1 MKPDPVVPLPKPL
14 ADPYDFSIVLG
25 GPLYQ
30 LMRRSHLAGD
40 TLELLRR
47 RMLVLSLFS
56 WVPLLVLSLLEGRL
70 WDGGVTVPFL
80 RDIDVHVRFLV
91 ALPLLVVAE
100 LVVHQRIRPVIRQ
113 FMDRRLI
120 PGAAVTKFEAAL
132 ASAMRLRNS
141 VLAEIL
147 LLTFVFGV
155 GVLIVWRTHTAVDVP
170 GWYGTFAGE
179 AWKPSLAGWWFGLV
193 SLPLFQFIM
202 LRWFFRMFIWARLL
216 WQVSRIDLQLV
227 PTHPDRCGGLG
238 FLGGVCFAFA
248 PVMLA
253 MGALLSG
260 SIANQIFFAGARLPE
275 YKLEIIA
282 VVLALLVM
290 VVGPLL
296 TFIPV
301 LGKAKRH
308 GLREYGTLAQG
319 YVRDF
324 DQKWL
329 RGGAPTGEELLGS
342 SDLQSLADLNNSFE
356 TVRSMKLVPF
366 GKETLLQLGVLALLP
381 MLPLALTLI
390 SFEDLLN
397 RLLKALF

>member
-1 MKPDPVVPLPKPL
+1 MMNAESTAPPPKPP
-14 ADPYDFSIVLG
+14 ADPCDFSIVLG

-30 LMRRSHLAGD
+30 MMRRSHLAGD
-40 TLELLRR
+40 ALELLRR
-47 RMLVLSLFS
+47 RVVVLVLLS
-56 WVPLLVLSLLEGRL
+56 WGPLLVLSLLEGRL
-70 WDGGVTVPFL
+70 WAGGVTVPFL
-80 RDIDVHVRFLV
+80 RDLDVQVRYLV

-100 LVVHQRIRPVIRQ
+100 LVVHLRVRPVIRQ
-113 FMDRRLI
+113 FLERHLI
-120 PGAAVTKFEAAL
+120 AEGERGKFEAAL
-132 ASAMRLRNS
+132 RSAMRWRNA
-141 VLAEIL
+141 VAAEL
-147 LLTFVFGV
+147 LLLGLVFGV
-155 GVLIVWRTHTAVDVP
+155 GVMIVWRTHTAVDVP

-179 AWKPSLAGWWFGLV
+179 KWEPSLAGWWFGLV

-202 LRWFFRMFIWARLL
+202 LRWFYRIFIWGRLL
-216 WQVSRIDLQLV
+216 WQVSRLDLQLI

-238 FLGGVCFAFA
+238 FLGGLCFAFA

-260 SIANQIFFAGARLPE
+260 SIANQIFFAGAKLPE

-296 TFIPV
+296 AFIPV
-301 LGKAKRH
+301 LARTKRR

-324 DQKWL
+324 DRKWL
-329 RGGAPTGEELLGS
+329 RGGAREEELLGS
-342 SDLQSLADLNNSFE
+342 GDIQSLADLNNSYE

-366 GKETLLQLGVLALLP
+366 GKETLMQLGVLALLP
-381 MLPLALTLI
+381 MLPLALTLF

-397 RLLKALF
+397 RLLQALF